1 LVRCRA
7 IERLPLFHA
16 LRGAYSDRMD
26 VSSAPTSAPGAVSS
40 GRPDRHAD
48 SRRAR
53 RLEYFTIG
61 WNTIEALISIAAGVA
76 AGSTSLI
83 GFGADSAI
91 ESSSGLVV
99 LWRFRSASHDEARE
113 RRALKLV
120 GISFLLLAAYVGYE
134 AIRSLWLGDGPEVSV
149 AGIGIA
155 VLSLLVMPVLAHA
168 KRKTAR
174 RLGSPSLEA
183 DSRQTSIC
191 AYLSAILLAGL
202 TLNAVLGWWW
212 ADPVAALAMLPIIV
226 NEGLEAL
233 RGEVCDTCA

>member
-1 LVRCRA
+1 M
-7 IERLPLFHA
+7 E
-16 LRGAYSDRMD
+16 
-26 VSSAPTSAPGAVSS
+26 VSSPQTSTAPAVSP
-40 GRPDRHAD
+40 GVQDRRAD

-61 WNTIEALISIAAGVA
+61 WNSLEAIASIAAGVV

-83 GFGADSAI
+83 GFGIDSAI

-99 LWRFRSASHDEARE
+99 LWRFRSEGHDEARE
-113 RRALKLV
+113 RRALRLV
-120 GISFLLLAAYVGYE
+120 GISFVLLASYVGYE
-134 AIRSLWLGDGPEVSV
+134 ASRSLWLREAPEVSV
-149 AGIGIA
+149 VGIA
-155 VLSLLVMPVLAHA
+155 IALLSLIVMPLLARE

-174 RLGSPSLEA
+174 RLSSRALEA

-212 ADPVAALAMLPIIV
+212 ADPVAALGMVPIIV
-226 NEGLEAL
+226 HEGLEAL
-233 RGEVCDTCA
+233 RGEVCETCA

>member
-1 LVRCRA
+1 MEVT
-7 IERLPLFHA
+7 PP
-16 LRGAYSDRMD
+16 
-26 VSSAPTSAPGAVSS
+26 VSAAEPASPGA
-40 GRPDRHAD
+40 GPNRRAQY
-48 SRRAR
+48 RRAR

-61 WNTIEALISIAAGVA
+61 WNTIEAVASVAAGVV

-83 GFGADSAI
+83 GFGIDSAI

-99 LWRFRSASHDEARE
+99 LWRFQSDGHDEARE
-113 RRALKLV
+113 RRALRLV

-134 AIRSLWLGDGPEVSV
+134 AVRSLWLRDGPEESV
-149 AGIGIA
+149 LGIAIA
-155 VLSLLVMPVLAHA
+155 VLSLIVMPILARE
-168 KRKTAR
+168 KRKTAHG
-174 RLGSPSLEA
+174 LGSRALEA

-191 AYLSAILLAGL
+191 AYLSGILLAGL

-212 ADPVAALAMLPIIV
+212 ADPVAALAMVPIIV